1 MAFLY
6 IVSAALL
13 YLAAQMTT
21 FSGVFWVMLVF
32 CLAYFPTVG
41 LTNSITMQSVKDPG
55 RDFPPIRVLGTLGFI
70 VAVSFVSLN
79 KLEASSG
86 QFMVAAAAAV
96 VMAIYSITSLPH
108 TPPPARG
115 QKVTWQRA
123 VGLDTLSMM
132 KQTNFMIFIIASILA
147 CIPLTF
153 YYSFANAYLNDL
165 RVPNAGFMMTLGQWA
180 EVVML
185 LAMPALFRFVSIRGV
200 LLLGLASWTLRYVLL
215 AYGNADAGIWMFY
228 LAILLHGNC
237 YDFFFVAGQL
247 YTDQEAPAHL
257 RSSAQGFIAFV
268 TYGIGMYMGSVLSG
282 VARDYFPTWQ
292 SFWLL
297 RDHVG
302 RHHVPGAVLLPL
314 EDDDQGERQG
324 ACRSRNLRGP
334 GLLKRSGAAS
344 APAAGAHADA
354 SLILAERQIE
364 AALEPESGRP
374 CAGQDSR
381 HSRDSAAGTRRRTR
395 RRRPTPAGSSRPDP
409 CASARRTGTARCRRW
424 TATRPAHLP
433 RSTRGSSLS
442 W

>member
-1 MAFLY
+1 MSFLKTRLAIMMFIQYVIWGAWYVTITTYLTQTLHFTGTQAGLVFSTVSLASLISPFFVGLVADRFFATERVMAFLY
-6 IVSAALL
+6 IISAGLL
-13 YLAAQMTT
+13 YMVTQVTT
-21 FSGVFWVMLVF
+21 FGGVFSLMLLF
-32 CLAYFPTVG
+32 CLAYFPTVA

-79 KLEASSG
+79 QLENSSG
-86 QFMVAAAAAV
+86 QFKVAAAAAL

-132 KQTNFMIFIIASILA
+132 KEPSFMIFIIASILA
-147 CIPLTF
+147 CVPLTF

-165 RVPNAGFMMTLGQWA
+165 KVPNAGFMMTLGQWA

-185 LAMPALFRFVSIRGV
+185 LAMPALFRYVSIRGV
-200 LLLGLASWTLRYVLL
+200 LLLGLASWALRYLLL
-215 AYGNADAGIWMFY
+215 AYGNADSGIWMFY

-268 TYGIGMYMGSVLSG
+268 TYGIGMYGGSVLSG

-292 SFWLL
+292 SFWLSSAIMSAAIMFL
-297 RDHVG
+297 VLFFFRSRTMIRAKDKG
-302 RHHVPGAVLLPL
+302 RMPEAEPAIPGA
-314 EDDDQGERQG
+314 
-324 ACRSRNLRGP
+324 
-334 GLLKRSGAAS
+334 
-344 APAAGAHADA
+344 
-354 SLILAERQIE
+354 
-364 AALEPESGRP
+364 
-374 CAGQDSR
+374 
-381 HSRDSAAGTRRRTR
+381 
-395 RRRPTPAGSSRPDP
+395 
-409 CASARRTGTARCRRW
+409 
-424 TATRPAHLP
+424 
-433 RSTRGSSLS
+433 
-442 W
+442 

>member
-1 MAFLY
+1 MKFLKTRLAIMMFIQYVIWGAWYVTITTYLTQTLHFTGTQAGLVFSTVSLASLVSPFFVGLIADRFFATERVMAFLY

-13 YLAAQMTT
+13 YLATQVTT

-32 CLAYFPTVG
+32 CLAYFPTVA

-86 QFMVAAAAAV
+86 QFLVAAGAAV

-165 RVPNAGFMMTLGQWA
+165 RVPNAGFIMTLGQWA

-185 LAMPALFRFVSIRGV
+185 LAMPMLFRYVSIRGV

-268 TYGIGMYMGSVLSG
+268 TYGVGMYMGSVLSG

-292 SFWLL
+292 SFWLSSAIMSAAIMFL
-297 RDHVG
+297 VLFFFRSKTMIRAKDKG
-302 RHHVPGAVLLPL
+302 SIPAPEPAAVPGA
-314 EDDDQGERQG
+314 
-324 ACRSRNLRGP
+324 
-334 GLLKRSGAAS
+334 
-344 APAAGAHADA
+344 
-354 SLILAERQIE
+354 
-364 AALEPESGRP
+364 
-374 CAGQDSR
+374 
-381 HSRDSAAGTRRRTR
+381 
-395 RRRPTPAGSSRPDP
+395 
-409 CASARRTGTARCRRW
+409 
-424 TATRPAHLP
+424 
-433 RSTRGSSLS
+433 
-442 W
+442 

>member
-1 MAFLY
+1 MHTFLRTRLGAMMFLQYVIWGAWYVTITTYLTTTLHFSATAAGAVFGTTAVASLVSPFFVGLVADRFFATERVMAFLY
-6 IVSAALL
+6 IVSAGLL
-13 YLAAQMTT
+13 YMASQAST

-79 KLEASSG
+79 KLEASNG
-86 QFMVAAAAAV
+86 QFLVAAAAAV

-115 QKVTWQRA
+115 QQVTWQRA

-165 RVPNAGFMMTLGQWA
+165 RVPNAGFIMTLGQWA

-185 LAMPALFRFVSIRGV
+185 LAMPALFRFLSIRWV
-200 LLLGLASWTLRYVLL
+200 LLLGLASWTLRYLL
-215 AYGNADAGIWMFY
+215 LGYGNADGGIWMFY

-247 YTDQEAPAHL
+247 YTDQEAPSHL

-268 TYGIGMYMGSVLSG
+268 TYGVGMYLGSVLSG

-292 SFWLL
+292 SFWL
-297 RDHVG
+297 
-302 RHHVPGAVLLPL
+302 
-314 EDDDQGERQG
+314 
-324 ACRSRNLRGP
+324 S
-334 GLLKRSGAAS
+334 S
-344 APAAGAHADA
+344 A
-354 SLILAERQIE
+354 IM
-364 AALEPESGRP
+364 
-374 CAGQDSR
+374 
-381 HSRDSAAGTRRRTR
+381 SAAIMF
-395 RRRPTPAGSSRPDP
+395 
-409 CASARRTGTARCRRW
+409 
-424 TATRPAHLP
+424 LVLFFF
-433 RSTRGSSLS
+433 RSNTMIRAKEKGAQAA
-442 W
+442 